1 MPTPKTV
8 DEYLTTLPDAPRAAL
23 ERVRKSILATVPDP
37 TETISY
43 QMPAVRAEGRIVV
56 WYAGFKDHLSL
67 FPASEGVLEAGGDA
81 ITPFLSGKGTLRFT
95 VEHPIPTSLVRKIVR
110 ARLAENAAARAT
122 PRRTGRTSP
131 GDARRT

>member
-8 DEYLTTLPDAPRAAL
+8 DEYLAALPAAPRAAL
-23 ERVRKSILATVPDP
+23 ERVRKTILATVPDP

-43 QMPAVRAEGRIVV
+43 QMPAVRAEGRVVV

-81 ITPFLSGKGTLRFT
+81 ITPFLSGKGTVRFT

-110 ARLAENAAARAT
+110 ARLAENAAAGAT
-122 PRRTGRTSP
+122 RRRTDRTSP